1 MTVLEGSLM
10 ALSCKREELNEVRAT
25 RARANCFNVHRTFG
39 RPHDSGVYLCEGARV
54 CHSVDAGKL
63 RLADAA
69 SAQGCDAFALH
80 TSSNDARQTS
90 KTSGRLN
97 TPAMFWRNAPLS
109 VSDAWPG
116 EPCSTTARM
125 RCSWAEVRLCGESL
139 SAEYVFWRGDASL
152 SGQPRLHL
160 HSAR

>member
-1 MTVLEGSLM
+1 M

-25 RARANCFNVHRTFG
+25 RARAKCFKVHRTFG
-39 RPHDSGVYLCEGARV
+39 RPHDSGVYLSEGARV
-54 CHSVDAGKL
+54 CHSVDGGEL
-63 RLADAA
+63 RLEDAA
-69 SAQGCDAFALH
+69 SAKGSDDFALH

-90 KTSGRLN
+90 KTSDRLN
-97 TPAMFWRNAPLS
+97 TPAKFWRNAPLS

-139 SAEYVFWRGDASL
+139 SAECVFWSGDASL

-160 HSAR
+160 QNAR